1 MMASFRYQKK
11 RMFFE
16 HISVLIADSGSGIC
30 GLSPLFFAV
39 AELRL
44 STATPATVDEGPV
57 R

>member
-44 STATPATVDEGPV
+44 STATTATVDEGPV